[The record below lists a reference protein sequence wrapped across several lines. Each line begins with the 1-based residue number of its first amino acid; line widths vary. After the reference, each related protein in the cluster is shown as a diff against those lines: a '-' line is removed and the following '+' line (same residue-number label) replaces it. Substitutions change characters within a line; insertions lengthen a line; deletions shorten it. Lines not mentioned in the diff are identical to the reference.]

1 MVYLYVSE
9 SVLNIFLKQLATF
22 GDTALQ
28 LHADP
33 EFQKMLRLKCSEDEE
48 CMGDLLQD
56 TELYIPNSGAFLCKL
71 SSVLKIISSL
81 KIKSFIPESAMSI
94 A

>member
-1 MVYLYVSE
+1 MVYLYISE
-9 SVLNIFLKQLATF
+9 SVLNMFLKQLATF

-33 EFQKMLRLKCSEDEE
+33 EFQKILRLKCSEDEE

-56 TELYIPNSGAFLCKL
+56 TELYVPDSGSLFSKL
-71 SSVLKIISSL
+71 SSVLHL
-81 KIKSFIPESAMSI
+81 TLL
-94 A
+94 

>member
-1 MVYLYVSE
+1 MIYLYVSE

-33 EFQKMLRLKCSEDEE
+33 EFQKLLSLNCSEDEK

-56 TELYIPNSGAFLCKL
+56 TELYVPDSGALFRSL
-71 SSVLKIISSL
+71 SSIFYITLSE
-81 KIKSFIPESAMSI
+81 IKFFIVKLIRSV
-94 A
+94 